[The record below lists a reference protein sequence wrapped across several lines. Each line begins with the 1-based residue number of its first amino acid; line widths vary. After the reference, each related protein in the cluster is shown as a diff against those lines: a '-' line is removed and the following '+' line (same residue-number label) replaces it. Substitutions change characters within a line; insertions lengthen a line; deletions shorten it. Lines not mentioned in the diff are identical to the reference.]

1 MVVVFWWF
9 IDDLKEQK
17 TQYDRLWEKIVGIS
31 GSSGLMKDSA
41 EIRLNSDDLPLRHE
55 FKINTVTIVVTMVV
69 EKDNKFYPQIS
80 LNYCSYDQL

>member
-17 TQYDRLWEKIVGIS
+17 TQYDRLWEEIVGIS

-41 EIRLNSDDLPLRHE
+41 EIRLNSDDLL
-55 FKINTVTIVVTMVV
+55 
-69 EKDNKFYPQIS
+69 
-80 LNYCSYDQL
+80 